1 MSAESD
7 RRAAVSK
14 AWEREAALI
23 KEGKGTR
30 DWTPA
35 QQKEILSTHRCK
47 GYEGHHKLSVSQH
60 PEQAGNPDNIQF
72 VTRKEHIDA
81 HQGNFKND
89 PQGRYDPKQKT
100 IEKYEKGK
108 VKSEPQIN
116 LSKKLSDRNIK
127 TQENNYKK
135 LQEQK
140 KAERREKNAK
150 KIQEKMQKE
159 ARQDTAKNHQAVK
172 KSGTDK
178 RMQKSRQ
185 KNSDI
190 NSKIP
195 AKARS
200 SDTNETQSKVLAKPV
215 KSSSRK
221 TELGSKT
228 LAKPVKSSSQA
239 NESGSKALG
248 NKSSAKLSGGQSGT
262 ATGHT
267 AGKGSSTARN
277 TSGNSGQSSG
287 NHGHSG
293 SQGH

>member
-60 PEQAGNPDNIQF
+60 PQQAGNPDNIQF

-81 HQGNFKND
+81 HQGNFRND

-100 IEKYEKGK
+100 IEKYENGK

-178 RMQKSRQ
+178 RMQNSRQ

-190 NSKIP
+190 NSKTP

-200 SDTNETQSKVLAKPV
+200 SDTNETQSKI
-215 KSSSRK
+215 
-221 TELGSKT
+221 
-228 LAKPVKSSSQA
+228 LAKPVKSSSQKTESGSKTLA
-239 NESGSKALG
+239 TPVKSSSQTNQSGSKALG
-248 NKSSAKLSGGQSGT
+248 NKSSTKVSAGKSGT
-262 ATGHT
+262 AAGHT
-267 AGKGSSTARN
+267 AGKGSSTAGN

>member
-14 AWEREAALI
+14 AWKREAALI

-60 PEQAGNPDNIQF
+60 PQQAGNPDNIQF

-81 HQGNFKND
+81 HQGNFRND

-100 IEKYEKGK
+100 IEKYENGK

-178 RMQKSRQ
+178 RMQNSRQ

-190 NSKIP
+190 NSKTP

-200 SDTNETQSKVLAKPV
+200 SDTNETQSKI
-215 KSSSRK
+215 
-221 TELGSKT
+221 
-228 LAKPVKSSSQA
+228 LAKPVKSSSQKTESGSKTLA
-239 NESGSKALG
+239 TPVKSSSQTNQSGSKALG
-248 NKSSAKLSGGQSGT
+248 NKSSTKVSAGKSGT
-262 ATGHT
+262 AAGHT
-267 AGKGSSTARN
+267 AGKGSSTAGN